1 MSFVPN
7 RDLKRLN
14 PMSNDWSF
22 FKLSLFSVFYSII
35 YKKVFEVMNYSKTII
50 EYCLKNPGM
59 VFDKS
64 YEREK
69 HLNNHCSAKRKFK

>member
-1 MSFVPN
+1 MSTF
-7 RDLKRLN
+7 
-14 PMSNDWSF
+14 F
-22 FKLSLFSVFYSII
+22 FKLSTFSVFYSII
-35 YKKVFEVMNYSKTII
+35 EEKGFEIMNYSKTIR

-59 VFDKS
+59 VFDMS

>member
-1 MSFVPN
+1 MSTF
-7 RDLKRLN
+7 
-14 PMSNDWSF
+14 F
-22 FKLSLFSVFYSII
+22 FKLLPFSVFYSII
-35 YKKVFEVMNYSKTII
+35 KAEEVEIMNYSKTIR

-59 VFDKS
+59 VFDMS

>member
-1 MSFVPN
+1 MST
-7 RDLKRLN
+7 
-14 PMSNDWSF
+14 F
-22 FKLSLFSVFYSII
+22 FLKLSPFSVFYSII
-35 YKKVFEVMNYSKTII
+35 KTEEVEIMNYSKTIR

-59 VFDKS
+59 VFDMS

>member
-1 MSFVPN
+1 MFNGIIEARGFV
-7 RDLKRLN
+7 
-14 PMSNDWSF
+14 
-22 FKLSLFSVFYSII
+22 
-35 YKKVFEVMNYSKTII
+35 VMNYSKTII

>member
-1 MSFVPN
+1 MSTF
-7 RDLKRLN
+7 
-14 PMSNDWSF
+14 F
-22 FKLSLFSVFYSII
+22 FKLSTFSVFYSII
-35 YKKVFEVMNYSKTII
+35 KAEKFEIMNYSKTII

-59 VFDKS
+59 VFDMS

>member
-1 MSFVPN
+1 MST
-7 RDLKRLN
+7 
-14 PMSNDWSF
+14 SF
-22 FKLSLFSVFYSII
+22 FKLSPFSVFYGITEAGG
-35 YKKVFEVMNYSKTII
+35 FEIMNYSKTIR

-69 HLNNHCSAKRKFK
+69 HLNNHWSAKRKFK

>member
-1 MSFVPN
+1 MST
-7 RDLKRLN
+7 
-14 PMSNDWSF
+14 SF
-22 FKLSLFSVFYSII
+22 FKLSPFSVFYGII
-35 YKKVFEVMNYSKTII
+35 EVRGFEIINYSKTIG

-59 VFDKS
+59 VFDMS

>member
-1 MSFVPN
+1 
-7 RDLKRLN
+7 
-14 PMSNDWSF
+14 
-22 FKLSLFSVFYSII
+22 
-35 YKKVFEVMNYSKTII
+35 MNYSKTIR

-59 VFDKS
+59 VFDMS